1 MHYGGIPCQIKE
13 IVEICKK
20 KKIFLIEDA
29 CHALFT
35 EYDNKKLGTFGDA
48 SVFSF
53 YGNKNMST
61 AEGGMIFSN
70 SKIIKNIEILSSHGI
85 TLNNKT
91 RLKKKKIY
99 YDVIKNSL
107 NFRIDDIRSTIG
119 LSELNFLKKKI
130 VEI

>member
-1 MHYGGIPCQIKE
+1 M
-13 IVEICKK
+13 
-20 KKIFLIEDA
+20 IEDA

-91 RLKKKKIY
+91 RLKKKIY

-119 LSELNFLKKKI
+119 LSELNFLKKKF